1 MNTITDINRGCDWH
15 VHSMFHP
22 CPNGLYRRD
31 YLFGNLPRT
40 VQGVLNDTRGLR

>member
-1 MNTITDINRGCDWH
+1 MPESCDWH

-31 YLFGNLPRT
+31 YLFEPLPRT
-40 VQGVLNDTRGLR
+40 VQDVLVNHEIGGLNGR